1 MHSCMAVSCTNMPE
15 AQSDYCVAYH
25 VLVHML
31 VVHVT
36 QRTCDAANGHEGT
49 LELRNHSELL

>member
-1 MHSCMAVSCTNMPE
+1 MSLMRSCMAVSCTNMPE

-31 VVHVT
+31 VLHVT
-36 QRTCDAANGHEGT
+36 QRT
-49 LELRNHSELL
+49 